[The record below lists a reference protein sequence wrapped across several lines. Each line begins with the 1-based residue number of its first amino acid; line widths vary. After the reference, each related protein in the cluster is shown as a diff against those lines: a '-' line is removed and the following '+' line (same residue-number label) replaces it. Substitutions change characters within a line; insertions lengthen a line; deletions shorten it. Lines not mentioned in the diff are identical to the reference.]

1 MDINK
6 KVLELEEKLNK
17 ISKVITGENNS
28 DYNLD
33 VLGDKNVMQVNGTV
47 RVKDALLVFP
57 TLTKADQDAR
67 IKKGIDLINLQ
78 TMIAIPDTKEYI
90 DAFRSAFKDA
100 LEYALKVG
108 KLPSNFNANTPD
120 QNPFVDV
127 ESWLNGIEND
137 EFFRDNLSGKRLIK
151 NSKFVRDGE
160 RPSVLLNKDGQPYG
174 EDKQTSNLAR
184 AEIVISFAGYN
195 KAGKK
200 GIGRYIQ
207 GIRIMDDFTSSGGS
221 SLFF

>member
-1 MDINK
+1 MDIDK
-6 KVLELEEKLNK
+6 KVYELEEKLNK
-17 ISKVITGENNS
+17 IAGIITGAQKS

-33 VLGDKNVMQVNGTV
+33 ALGDKNAMCVNGTV

-78 TMIAIPDTKEYI
+78 TMIAVPDSKEYI
-90 DAFRSAFKDA
+90 DAFRSAFKNA

-108 KLPSNFNANTPD
+108 KLPANFNANTPE
-120 QNPFVDV
+120 QNPFVDL
-127 ESWLNGIEND
+127 ELWLNNIED
-137 EFFRDNLSGKRLIK
+137 DTLFRNNLVGRRLIK
-151 NSKFVRDGE
+151 NSKFVNDGE
-160 RPSVLLNKDGQPYG
+160 RPSVLLDKNGQPYG
-174 EDKQTSNLAR
+174 EDKQTSNLAK

-207 GIRIMDDFTSSGGS
+207 GIRIMEDFTPSGGS